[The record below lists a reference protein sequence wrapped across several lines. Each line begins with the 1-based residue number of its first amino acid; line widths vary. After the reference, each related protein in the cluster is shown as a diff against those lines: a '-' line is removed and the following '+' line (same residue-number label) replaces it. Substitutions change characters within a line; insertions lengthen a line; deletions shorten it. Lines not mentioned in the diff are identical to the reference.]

1 MPHSWNT
8 QDGQDGGS
16 NYYRGVGWYRKTLTV
31 PATFVGKSIT
41 LEFGGSSLVSDLYV
55 DGTFV
60 VEHRRA
66 FGAWNVDVTNSLAPG
81 PQHLIAVKVDNSAS
95 LSSTVA
101 PQSGDFNVNGGIYR
115 DVTLLGTDNEHV
127 TTADYGSSGIYFS
140 SSNVSSSSANIQVR
154 SGLINA
160 SGTTRTLLAQ
170 TVLVDES
177 GTIVALIDNTQSL
190 TANQTFSLTQS
201 ATVANPHL
209 WNGRLDP
216 YLHDLYVEVRDAST
230 NQLLDLVHQQVGI
243 RSYAISPTQG
253 FLLNG
258 VPYDLHGV
266 NMHQDRLDEAWAIS
280 DDDIRQDMSL
290 IMEVGATMVRTAHYE
305 QSQLVYDLAD
315 QDGLVIWAEVPVVG
329 STNGGAIPTA
339 SAFASNAQDQL
350 RELIRQD
357 FNHPSIIVWSVF
369 NEVTDNAAND
379 AFVTAMNNLAH
390 SEDPT
395 RLTVGA
401 SWDTSA
407 GTLEKIPNAIG
418 YNRYYGWYYGVPG
431 DLATVLDGIHSANP
445 TVAIGMSEFGAAAHS
460 LSTNKA
466 RPASP
471 PVRCFIPRSTRIMFR
486 NRRGRFWKPGRGFG
500 RN

>member
-1 MPHSWNT
+1 MLPTGQPLPLYVIEPLESRRLLSGVGDVYVAPADPRITMDLSPTWKFLRSDAAGAQNVSFDDSSWSTINLPHSWNT
-8 QDGQDGGS
+8 LDGQDGGS
-16 NYYRGVGWYRKTLTV
+16 NYYRGIGWYRKTLSV
-31 PATFVGKSIT
+31 PATFSGKSIT
-41 LEFGGSSLVSDLYV
+41 LEFGGSSLVTDLYV

-60 VEHRRA
+60 VEHRGA
-66 FGAWNVDVTNSLAPG
+66 FGAWNVDVTNSLSPG
-81 PQHLIAVKVDNSAS
+81 LQHLIAVKVDNSAS
-95 LSSTVA
+95 LSSTVP

-127 TTADYGSSGIYFS
+127 TTADYGSSGVYFS

-190 TANQTFSLTQS
+190 TANQTFSLTQT

-230 NQLLDLVHQQVGI
+230 NQLLDLVHQRVGI

-315 QDGLVIWAEVPVVG
+315 QDGLVIWAEVP
-329 STNGGAIPTA
+329 SRRI
-339 SAFASNAQDQL
+339 DQ
-350 RELIRQD
+350 
-357 FNHPSIIVWSVF
+357 
-369 NEVTDNAAND
+369 
-379 AFVTAMNNLAH
+379 
-390 SEDPT
+390 
-395 RLTVGA
+395 
-401 SWDTSA
+401 
-407 GTLEKIPNAIG
+407 
-418 YNRYYGWYYGVPG
+418 
-431 DLATVLDGIHSANP
+431 
-445 TVAIGMSEFGAAAHS
+445 
-460 LSTNKA
+460 
-466 RPASP
+466 
-471 PVRCFIPRSTRIMFR
+471 
-486 NRRGRFWKPGRGFG
+486 RRGDSDRRRVCEQCAGSAQGIDPPEFQSSFDHRLERLQRGH
-500 RN
+500 RQRRQ